1 MAKLIRA
8 NAVVA
13 DDWVLV
19 ELPVKD
25 EPIKKQAGKA
35 VLFRLTGE
43 AAASADEVAAV
54 GIPGGKIIVPLSVW
68 LGRRPELE
76 PRAQAGQLGVWLD
89 SFEEP
94 EALVEG
100 VVDINRF
107 AVIAINFPKFIDGRG
122 YSVGR
127 LLRERY
133 GYRNELRAIGDV
145 LRDQL
150 FYLKRCGFDA
160 YQLSAH
166 HDMRD
171 ALASL
176 KDFSDPYQAAVD
188 DPRPL
193 FRRATRHAAQNT
205 P

>member
-1 MAKLIRA
+1 MAKLIRD
-8 NAVVA
+8 NTVVA
-13 DDWVLV
+13 DDWTLV
-19 ELPVKD
+19 RLPVKD
-25 EPIKKQAGKA
+25 EPVKKQAGKA
-35 VLFRLTGE
+35 VLFKLTGE
-43 AAASADEVAAV
+43 PAASADEVAAV
-54 GIPGGKIIVPLSVW
+54 GIPRGKVIVPLSVW

-76 PRAQAGQLGVWLD
+76 ARLQAGELGVWLD

-94 EALVEG
+94 EALVTG
-100 VVDINRF
+100 GGDVNRF

-150 FYLKRCGFDA
+150 YFLKRCGFDA
-160 YQLSAH
+160 YALGADR
-166 HDMRD
+166 DMED
-171 ALASL
+171 ALAGL

-188 DPRPL
+188 EPRPL
-193 FRRATRHAAQNT
+193 FRRATRKAV
-205 P
+205 